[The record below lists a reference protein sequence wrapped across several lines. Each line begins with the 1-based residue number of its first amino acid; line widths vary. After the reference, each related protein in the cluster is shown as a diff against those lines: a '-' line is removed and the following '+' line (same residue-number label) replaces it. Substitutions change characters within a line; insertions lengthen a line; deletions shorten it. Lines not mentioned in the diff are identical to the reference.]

1 MSDKIPAGT
10 KVKVSGQDAEVV
22 EHGDGVVH
30 VSIDGETVSVL
41 PSQVVVGDTTAEAEK
56 TPIRWTR
63 ARPPRS
69 PGIPRREVKS
79 KTGIAPAVTV

>member
-56 TPIRWTR
+56 TPIKMDEGT
-63 ARPPRS
+63 AAAES
-69 PGIPRREVKS
+69 GDS
-79 KTGIAPAVTV
+79 AAGS